1 MKKAILLLCLLVP
14 MMANAG
20 FLSGAISLL
29 KYKNTKIVC
38 YGKAYDANGYMVGTS
53 KLTIE
58 NNNNGINISVK
69 CHEYDW
75 KFFFPKKNCVF
86 EITETDMQKPNA
98 ESIIDAT
105 NYLIEYNNDYL
116 SFYYASDNE
125 GYFSITSLSYMD
137 ALDITPT
144 AFVLYKSNGEKL
156 FDDGTKADCGTIR
169 AWFEYVTSHWKNN

>member
-20 FLSGAISLL
+20 FLSGATSLL

-38 YGKAYDANGYMVGTS
+38 YGKAYDANGDMIGTS
-53 KLTIE
+53 TLTIE
-58 NNNNGINISVK
+58 NSNDGINISVK

-75 KFFFPKKNCVF
+75 KFFFPKKDCYL
-86 EITETDMQKPNA
+86 
-98 ESIIDAT
+98 ESIEKKMKRVDSGEIINT
-105 NYLIEYNNDYL
+105 TEYLIEKDHDFL
-116 SFYYASDNE
+116 SFMYVSDNE
-125 GYFSITSLSYMD
+125 GYFSFTSLSYKD
-137 ALDITPT
+137 AIDITPI

-169 AWFEYVTSHWKNN
+169 AWFRYVTQRWKNN